1 MNSQHVLMKSLMHE
15 EVGALRKL
23 MQDREKMWSAIS
35 ILPLLSNAADVLKL
49 IWFYYYYYIILYL
62 VYRFAQRTGCQLL

>member
-35 ILPLLSNAADVLKL
+35 ILPLLSNAVDVLKL
-49 IWFYYYYYIILYL
+49 IWFY
-62 VYRFAQRTGCQLL
+62 